1 MKLSE
6 ILKEINVLSA
16 AASGDTEITG
26 VCYDSRRVKNGD
38 LFVAVRGYES
48 DGHKYIPMAVEKGCA
63 AVLCEEA
70 PAGNVPYVQT
80 DDSRLGLALAARNFY
95 GDPSRE
101 MKVIGITGTNGKTTT
116 TILIKQIL
124 EKTLGAK
131 VGLIGSI
138 SNMIGDEEFHA
149 EHTTPESCDLQ
160 ALFRQMAD
168 AGCTHCVMEVSSH
181 SLVLRR
187 VAGVHFAVGLFTN
200 LTQDHLDFHNTMEE
214 YAKAKAMLFPMCEK
228 TAANADDPW
237 TETVMKDAPQPV
249 YTFSAKSDSASLTA
263 RDIRLAP
270 SGVRFCALEEGELV
284 RVKTNLPGQFSVYN
298 ALAAISCAR
307 LLGVSLADAA
317 AALETAHGAKGRVEP
332 VPTDGDYSIFI
343 DYAVTPDA
351 IENVLTTLRGIAPK
365 RLVMLFGAG
374 GDRDRKKRPIMG
386 KLSADIADFVIV
398 TSDNP
403 RTEDPMSIIEEIR
416 PAYAR
421 AKRPT
426 RSSATA
432 RRPSA
437 GRSTIMSRA
446 TSSCSAARATRIIR
460 SSATR
465 RSTWTSARSSRTIL
479 PNARSAPDKA
489 KEERHGKKND
499 LEADFGACRR
509 ILYIERRRRGFG
521 TVSAENQSRAG
532 DPGGRPHVA
541 HEQDRHAHDGRAD
554 VHHRGHGRLSHG
566 RLFLHGERR
575 VGTHFHSRVR
585 SRVRRDR
592 LSGRL

>member
-26 VCYDSRRVKNGD
+26 VCYDSRRVKSGD

-138 SNMIGDEEFHA
+138 SNMVGDEEFHA

-160 ALFRQMAD
+160 ALFCQMAD

-317 AALETAHGAKGRVEP
+317 AALETTHGAKGRVEP

-403 RTEDPMSIIEEIR
+403 RTENPMSIIEEILPGVRAGKAPYKVICDR
-416 PAYAR
+416 PEAIRWAIDHHEPGDVILLCGKGHEDYQIIGHEKIHMDEREIVADYLAER
-421 AKRPT
+421 AKRT
-426 RSSATA
+426 
-432 RRPSA
+432 
-437 GRSTIMSRA
+437 
-446 TSSCSAARATRIIR
+446 
-460 SSATR
+460 
-465 RSTWTSARSSRTIL
+465 
-479 PNARSAPDKA
+479 
-489 KEERHGKKND
+489 
-499 LEADFGACRR
+499 
-509 ILYIERRRRGFG
+509 
-521 TVSAENQSRAG
+521 
-532 DPGGRPHVA
+532 
-541 HEQDRHAHDGRAD
+541 
-554 VHHRGHGRLSHG
+554 
-566 RLFLHGERR
+566 
-575 VGTHFHSRVR
+575 
-585 SRVRRDR
+585 
-592 LSGRL
+592 

>member
-1 MKLSE
+1 MKLSD
-6 ILKEINVLSA
+6 ILKDINVLAS

-26 VCYDSRRVKNGD
+26 VCYDSRKVRRGD

-48 DGHKYIPMAVEKGCA
+48 DGHKYIAMAAEKGCA
-63 AVLCEEA
+63 AVLCEDA
-70 PAGNVPYVQT
+70 PEGGIPYVRT

-95 GDPSRE
+95 GDPSAE

-116 TILIKQIL
+116 TILVKQIL

-160 ALFRQMAD
+160 ALFRRMAD

-181 SLVLRR
+181 SLVLHR

-214 YAKAKAMLFPMCEK
+214 YARAKSLLFPMCERA
-228 TAANADDPW
+228 AANADDPW
-237 TETVMKDAPQPV
+237 TETVMKNAPQPV
-249 YTFSAKSDSASLTA
+249 YTFSAKSDDASLTA

-270 SGVRFCALEEGELV
+270 SGVRFCALEQGELV

-298 ALAAISCAR
+298 ALSAIACAR
-307 LLGVSLADAA
+307 LLGVPLADAA
-317 AALETAHGAKGRVEP
+317 AALETSHGAKGRVEP

-386 KLSADIADFVIV
+386 KISADIADFVIV

-403 RTEDPMSIIEEIR
+403 RTEDPMSIIEEILPGVREGKAPYKVICDR
-416 PAYAR
+416 PEAIRWAIDHHQPGDVILLCGKGHEDYQIIGHEKIHMDEREIVAEYLAER
-421 AKRPT
+421 AKR
-426 RSSATA
+426 
-432 RRPSA
+432 
-437 GRSTIMSRA
+437 G
-446 TSSCSAARATRIIR
+446 
-460 SSATR
+460 
-465 RSTWTSARSSRTIL
+465 
-479 PNARSAPDKA
+479 
-489 KEERHGKKND
+489 
-499 LEADFGACRR
+499 
-509 ILYIERRRRGFG
+509 
-521 TVSAENQSRAG
+521 
-532 DPGGRPHVA
+532 
-541 HEQDRHAHDGRAD
+541 
-554 VHHRGHGRLSHG
+554 
-566 RLFLHGERR
+566 
-575 VGTHFHSRVR
+575 
-585 SRVRRDR
+585 
-592 LSGRL
+592 

>member
-6 ILKEINVLSA
+6 ILKGINVLSA
-16 AASGDTEITG
+16 SASCDTEITG
-26 VCYDSRRVKNGD
+26 VCYDSRRVKSGD

-70 PAGNVPYVQT
+70 PAGNVPYIRT

-101 MKVIGITGTNGKTTT
+101 MKVIGS
-116 TILIKQIL
+116 
-124 EKTLGAK
+124 
-131 VGLIGSI
+131 V
-138 SNMIGDEEFHA
+138 SNMIGSEEFHA

-160 ALFRQMAD
+160 ALFRRMAD

-214 YAKAKAMLFPMCEK
+214 YARAKAMLFPLCEK

-237 TETVMKDAPQPV
+237 TETVMKNAPQPV

-298 ALAAISCAR
+298 ALAAIACAR

-386 KLSADIADFVIV
+386 KISADIADFVIV

-403 RTEDPMSIIEEIR
+403 RTEDPMSIIEEILPGVR
-416 PAYAR
+416 AGKAPYKVICDRAEAIRWAIDHHEPGDVILLCGKGHEDYQIIGHEKIHMDEREIVADHLAER
-421 AKRPT
+421 AKRT
-426 RSSATA
+426 
-432 RRPSA
+432 
-437 GRSTIMSRA
+437 
-446 TSSCSAARATRIIR
+446 
-460 SSATR
+460 
-465 RSTWTSARSSRTIL
+465 
-479 PNARSAPDKA
+479 
-489 KEERHGKKND
+489 
-499 LEADFGACRR
+499 
-509 ILYIERRRRGFG
+509 
-521 TVSAENQSRAG
+521 
-532 DPGGRPHVA
+532 
-541 HEQDRHAHDGRAD
+541 
-554 VHHRGHGRLSHG
+554 
-566 RLFLHGERR
+566 
-575 VGTHFHSRVR
+575 
-585 SRVRRDR
+585 
-592 LSGRL
+592 